1 MFDEEINDLRNK
13 IEQQNRDI
21 SLKNTE
27 IVGLSIVLQREQVKN
42 KLK

>member
-27 IVGLSIVLQREQVKN
+27 IVVLSIVLQREQVKN